1 MAGCPKRRAKREAA
15 ERAKVDG
22 GIAPQVDEVVAQK
35 VEGATAQDALPTCE
49 PAAKPI
55 LKSLEFLVSED
66 CALSDVKLATKDI
79 PHSRQPESQPSVE
92 EYNEVISQLT
102 ACHKVINLL
111 LEDTKEKISAA
122 ETISAADMAI
132 RVNSY
137 FEECD
142 KRKRSYTVPGLAYA
156 IGFIT
161 RKQLI
166 AFVSEKHETL
176 PGYIVARALMRIEE
190 QRNVEILSGNGM
202 MTGHKIDLATNFDW
216 SDTKN
221 KGRDEDKPAQPTIT
235 QNIINYN
242 SLPPQTLTVEEWQQ
256 KFLEQQ
262 KGRADGQAASTAIDV
277 K

>member
-15 ERAKVDG
+15 EKAKLEG

-35 VEGATAQDALPTCE
+35 VEETASPTCE
-49 PAAKPI
+49 TQTRPERAKLEYLMSDECRI
-55 LKSLEFLVSED
+55 SDLELALKALPEDLSSCNVQGLVEQ
-66 CALSDVKLATKDI
+66 I
-79 PHSRQPESQPSVE
+79 E
-92 EYNEVISQLT
+92 
-102 ACHKVINLL
+102 ACHKVINLM
-111 LEDTKEKISAA
+111 LEDTREKISAA
-122 ETISAADMAI
+122 ENLTAADMAF
-132 RVNSY
+132 RTASY

-161 RKQLI
+161 RKQLL

-262 KGRADGQAASTAIDV
+262 KNKADNAAGQAIDV